1 MTIYTPFKDKIDTQN
16 NDQQFRIL
24 ISFENLSNREKF
36 IEKYKDLNILGK
48 FDLIPS
54 IYTNLEKDQIYHF
67 EKEKLIKQIEEDQK
81 LHFSMLEVS
90 EILGLNDYQNSHI
103 IYRGRNINVGIVD
116 DGINE
121 NLSAIPKLKY
131 ILNGNEETNND
142 EIPKNEITH
151 GTIMA
156 SIISNQFKDINDN
169 FIGIAPNVN
178 LMDFKLS
185 KLGEEYHF
193 SDVLKIFEK
202 IKKDQI
208 KIDIL
213 LISLTTQEPSD
224 GKDIL
229 SLACNQ
235 YVNDGLTVV
244 SPAGNFG
251 PESYT
256 IGSPGAAEK
265 VITVG
270 ALTKELT
277 IPSFSGRGP
286 TLDERVK
293 PDLCLPSSNIIVPLS
308 NNLRVRVTGTSAS
321 ASIAVGI
328 IALIKEFNP
337 QISYNALIDLLKT
350 SRLDLKFDPNA
361 QGLGTIRISDL
372 FEKLDLFHE
381 RLVPYSYLIKR
392 SFKSAIG
399 FLALF
404 LLVFYLFYFIRLI
417 VF

>member
-156 SIISNQFKDINDN
+156 SIISNQFKDIDDN

-337 QISYNALIDLLKT
+337 QISYNAIIDLLKT
-350 SRLDLKFDPNA
+350 SRLDLNFDPTA

>member
-121 NLSAIPKLKY
+121 NLSAIPKLKD

-156 SIISNQFKDINDN
+156 SIISNQFKDIDDN

-337 QISYNALIDLLKT
+337 QISYNAIIDLLKT
-350 SRLDLKFDPNA
+350 SRLDLNFDPTA

>member
-121 NLSAIPKLKY
+121 NLSAIPKLKD
-131 ILNGNEETNND
+131 ILNGNEKTNND

-156 SIISNQFKDINDN
+156 SIISNQFKDIDDN

-235 YVNDGLTVV
+235 YVNDGLIVV

-293 PDLCLPSSNIIVPLS
+293 PDLCLPSSNIIMPLS
-308 NNLRVRVTGTSAS
+308 NNLRVRVTGTSVS

-361 QGLGTIRISDL
+361 QGLGTIRITDL
-372 FEKLDLFHE
+372 FEKLELFHE
-381 RLVPYSYLIKR
+381 RLVPYSYLVKR
-392 SFKSAIG
+392 SFKLAIE
-399 FLALF
+399 FFVLF
-404 LLVFYLFYFIRLI
+404 ALVFYVFYFLKISL
-417 VF
+417 F

>member
-1 MTIYTPFKDKIDTQN
+1 MTIYTPFKKKIDTQHK
-16 NDQQFRIL
+16 DQQFRVL
-24 ISFENLSNREKF
+24 ISFSTLSNREKF
-36 IEKYKDLNILGK
+36 IEKNKDLKIFDK
-48 FDLIPS
+48 FDFIPS

-67 EKEKLIKQIEEDQK
+67 EKEKIIEQIEEDQK
-81 LHFSMLEVS
+81 LHFSMLDVS

-103 IYRGRNINVGIVD
+103 IYRGTNINVGIVD

-121 NLSAIPKLKY
+121 SLPSIPKLKDP
-131 ILNGNEETNND
+131 LDGNKKRNKIEVPVKD
-142 EIPKNEITH
+142 ITH

-156 SIISNQFKDINDN
+156 SIISNQFKDIDDR

-178 LMDFKLS
+178 LIDLKLT
-185 KLGEEYHF
+185 KLDEEYHI

-202 IKKDQI
+202 INKDRVH
-208 KIDIL
+208 IDIL
-213 LISLTTQEPSD
+213 LITLTTKDPSD

-229 SLACNQ
+229 SLACNLFTE
-235 YVNDGLTVV
+235 NGLIIV

-251 PESYT
+251 PDSYT

-308 NNLRVRVTGTSAS
+308 NNLRVRVTGTSVS

-337 QISYNALIDLLKT
+337 QISYNAILDLIKT
-350 SRLDLKFDPNA
+350 SRLDLNFDPTA
-361 QGLGTIRISDL
+361 QGLGTIRINDL

-381 RLVPYSYLIKR
+381 KLVPYSYLIKR
-392 SFKSAIG
+392 SFKLAIE
-399 FLALF
+399 FLVLF
-404 LLVFYLFYFIRLI
+404 GLVFYLLYFLKIAL
-417 VF
+417 F